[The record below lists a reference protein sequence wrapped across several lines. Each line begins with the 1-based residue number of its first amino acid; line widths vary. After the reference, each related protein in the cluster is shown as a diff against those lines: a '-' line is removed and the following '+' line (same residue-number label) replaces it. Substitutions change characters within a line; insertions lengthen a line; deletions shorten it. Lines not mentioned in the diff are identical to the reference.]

1 MPKDLAK
8 RCLTTI
14 MVVAG
19 YSMGAVIIVLNLL
32 VLAGVAIIIL
42 EYAFGIEMPKGFDWL
57 LPDWFQKLFTR

>member
-1 MPKDLAK
+1 
-8 RCLTTI
+8 